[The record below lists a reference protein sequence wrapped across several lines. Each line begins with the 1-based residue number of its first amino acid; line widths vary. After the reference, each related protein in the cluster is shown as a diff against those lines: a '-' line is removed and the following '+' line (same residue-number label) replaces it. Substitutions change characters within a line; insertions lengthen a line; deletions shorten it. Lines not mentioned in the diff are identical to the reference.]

1 MTAVAVWTVGVTDG
15 HIRRR
20 VLKIKLPG
28 KSKRGRPKRRF
39 MDVVRDDMQVD
50 GVTKQYAIKRWIQ
63 ISH

>member
-1 MTAVAVWTVGVTDG
+1 MTDG